1 MTPLLRVR
9 LDLAYD
15 GTAFHG
21 WAKQPGL
28 RTVQGQL
35 ELRLTRIL
43 RSSAPIQTVVAGRT
57 DAGVHARAQVCHAD
71 VPSAVVT
78 TRGESVGAVAA
89 LERWLP
95 GALPPDVAVH
105 AVTPAPPGF
114 DARFSALS
122 RRYCYRLVD
131 DPGAADPFTRHQTT
145 PVRPA
150 LDVAAMAEA
159 AAGLLGL
166 HDFAAFCKARA
177 GATSIRRVTEV
188 TVRRPGPGRVEVWVQ
203 ADAFCPAR
211 VRSLVGALVAVGH
224 GRHDACWLASLVDRA
239 ERAGDVTVQPPQ
251 GLTLEEVRYPSDAEL
266 ARRADQ
272 ARSVRQL
279 DPTPGPRRD
288 TQPVDDPGSQQ
299 PPAPGPR
306 TDMEPVDDPGPQRP
320 PSHTWTSDRRDRE

>member
-1 MTPLLRVR
+1 MTATLRVR

-21 WAKQPGL
+21 WARQPGL
-28 RTVQGQL
+28 RTVQGEL

-43 RSSAPIQTVVAGRT
+43 RSPDPIQTVVAGRT

-71 VPSAVVT
+71 VPGVVVT
-78 TRGESVGAVAA
+78 NRGETVGAVAA

-95 GALPPDVAVH
+95 GSLPPDVAVR
-105 AVTPAPPGF
+105 AVRVAPPGF

-131 DPGAADPFTRHQTT
+131 DPGKADPFTRHQTT

-166 HDFAAFCKARA
+166 HDFAAFCQARA
-177 GATSIRRVTEV
+177 GATSIRRLTEV
-188 TVRRPGPGRVEVWVQ
+188 TVLRPGPGRVEVWVQ
-203 ADAFCPAR
+203 ADAFCHSM

-224 GRHDACWLASLVDRA
+224 GRRDADWLASLVDRA
-239 ERAGDVTVQPPQ
+239 ERAGEVTVLPPQ
-251 GLTLEEVRYPSDAEL
+251 GLTLEEVRYPPDAEL

-272 ARSVRQL
+272 ARSVRQRGL
-279 DPTPGPRRD
+279 
-288 TQPVDDPGSQQ
+288 
-299 PPAPGPR
+299 APGPR
-306 TDMEPVDDPGPQRP
+306 TNETGNEECRGP
-320 PSHTWTSDRRDRE
+320 